1 MYRHLVNE
9 IYRCRVHFAAHWL
22 CT

>member
-9 IYRCRVHFAAHWL
+9 INHTVAAHWL
-22 CT
+22 CTQ